1 MRRIITIDEQENIRF
16 SESKSDVWMTAGEI
30 AGLFHVTASAV
41 NNAIR
46 TIRKSGVLNDYEVC
60 KYIPLEK
67 GCSVDVYSFE
77 IIIPVAFRLNTYYT
91 HLFRQWIMERM
102 LAKKQDSPY
111 VVIVNND
118 KGRFLN

>member
-1 MRRIITIDEQENIRF
+1 M
-16 SESKSDVWMTAGEI
+16 
-30 AGLFHVTASAV
+30 

-46 TIRKSGVLNDYEVC
+46 AIRKSGVLNDYEVC

-67 GCSVDVYSFE
+67 GCSVDVYSLE
-77 IIIPVAFRLNTYYT
+77 IIIPLAFRLNTYYT

-102 LAKKQDSPY
+102 LAKKHDSPY

-118 KGRFLN
+118 KCKFLN